1 MAGENLREE
10 IFFFMY
16 HMNIPKKDVLELEP
30 EERKWIISRFV
41 EQKRKENEDM
51 ERAKAKAKA
60 QSKGK

>member
-1 MAGENLREE
+1 
-10 IFFFMY
+10 MY